1 MEALWRKQFTVT
13 SMAVESL
20 FTSADSLSLQTIV
33 GTALACKFY
42 DKQQPTFANVLV
54 QSLPMVRRVA
64 KRVVSRPSNMAL
76 SLKAVIEI
84 PYL

>member
-1 MEALWRKQFTVT
+1 
-13 SMAVESL
+13 MAVESS
-20 FTSADSLSLQTIV
+20 FTFADSSSLQTIV
-33 GTALACKFY
+33 GTAPACKCY
-42 DKQQPTFANVLV
+42 DKQQLTLANVLV